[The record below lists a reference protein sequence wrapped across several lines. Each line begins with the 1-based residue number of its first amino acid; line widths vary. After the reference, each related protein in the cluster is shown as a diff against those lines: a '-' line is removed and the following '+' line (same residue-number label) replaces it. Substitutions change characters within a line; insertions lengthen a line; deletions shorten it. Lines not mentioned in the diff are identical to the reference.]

1 MRTQAKV
8 SYQNETRVMHL
19 ANTASYAEL
28 LETVRLKFP
37 GAYPF
42 QIKYLDRC
50 ARRACAPFSSRVRTH
65 RPTDPQANTPTGA
78 CMLCAWAS

>member
-1 MRTQAKV
+1 MLGTHSTGRKSAAAVPAAQAKV
-8 SYQNETRVMHL
+8 SFENEVRVMHL

-50 ARRACAPFSSRVRTH
+50 AGVLR
-65 RPTDPQANTPTGA
+65 
-78 CMLCAWAS
+78 